1 MAKKSGRAKA
11 RPVKKKQKDEN
22 ESWLSAKVFVL
33 LAAIFLIVE
42 SLGLLAAVL
51 LLAQGQ
57 QQPIF
62 GESVNDISNA
72 IYLFAVIMAMTVLI
86 LLLLR
91 LRKKRNVLW
100 AIEALAIFATS
111 TVFFGALLPGWEL
124 VIALAVVAWR
134 YTHRESVWFR
144 NICSG
149 IAVAGAGSL
158 IGISIG
164 MLPVLAFITALSVY
178 DIIAVFGTKHMVT
191 IGKSVTKQNYAFTMA
206 MPTKAHSFELGNG
219 DLVIPLMTASSVL
232 ANGPFINNY
241 LVASLCL
248 GASFIGLMI
257 SILLVSKKRVSM
269 PALPPQTMLM
279 LAVIGAALALGL

>member
-1 MAKKSGRAKA
+1 MAKKARRARAPAAKA
-11 RPVKKKQKDEN
+11 AQKRES
-22 ESWLSAKVFVL
+22 ESWISARVFVL
-33 LAAIFLIVE
+33 LAAIFLVVE
-42 SLGLLAAVL
+42 SIGLLAAY
-51 LLAQGQ
+51 LLAVQGA

-72 IYLFAVIMAMTVLI
+72 IYLFSVIMLMTVVI
-86 LLLLR
+86 LLVLHF
-91 LRKKRNVLW
+91 RKKSHMLW

-111 TVFFGALLPGWEL
+111 IVLFGTFMPGWEL
-124 VIALAVVAWR
+124 IIALAIVAWR

-144 NICSG
+144 NLCSG
-149 IAVAGAGSL
+149 IAIAGAGSL

-164 MLPVLAFITALSVY
+164 MLPVLVFITALAAY

-191 IGKSVTKQNYAFTMA
+191 IGKSVIKNNYAFTMA

-232 ANGPFINNY
+232 ANGPFMNNY
-241 LVASLCL
+241 LVASICL

-257 SILLVSKKRVSM
+257 SIMLVAKKKISM
-269 PALPPQTMLM
+269 PALPPQTVLM
-279 LAVIGAALALGL
+279 LAVIGAALLLGL